1 MSNVDDA
8 PLYADVD
15 DASEAILQNWGVAPD
30 EPTPQDEDE
39 LTEEVS
45 EETEEPAE
53 EDEEDQEE
61 TLEDGEDPGEE
72 EEPDVIEL
80 DDDHIVELV
89 ADGETK
95 QASLKDLKRLYGQ
108 EASLTR
114 KSQEVAE
121 KRKAA
126 EAALANAD
134 HSYRQLLE
142 RAEARMKPYQEV
154 DMLVASRQMS
164 PDDFATFREQARAAE
179 EDLKFLQQDAKQFY
193 ENAQKQMA
201 EERQK
206 AAQDC
211 VKILQDK
218 LPDWGDDLYNSIRSY
233 AVAQGLAQ
241 EEVDQYVDPNVLL
254 LLNKARLYD
263 EGKTVAE
270 AKKKSAKVIRSKQNK
285 TVLQG
290 RKAPKRADGQEDR
303 IKRSNEAVRNLTS
316 SDPHDLAEAMMI
328 RWGEN

>member
-1 MSNVDDA
+1 MDSDTKTEFSDADD
-8 PLYADVD
+8 V
-15 DASEAILQNWGVAPD
+15 SEALLAGWADGTDLSENPEEEQP
-30 EPTPQDEDE
+30 
-39 LTEEVS
+39 EEVS
-45 EETEEPAE
+45 EETEEPTE
-53 EDEEDQEE
+53 VDEEDQE
-61 TLEDGEDPGEE
+61 TVEDSQEDPDEE
-72 EEPDVIEL
+72 EEPEEIEL
-80 DDDHIVELV
+80 DDDFIIELV
-89 ADGETK
+89 ADGEAK
-95 QASLKDLKRLYGQ
+95 QASLRDLKRLYGQ

-114 KSQEVAE
+114 KSQEVSD

-142 RAEARMKPYQEV
+142 RAQARMKPYQEV

-164 PDDFATFREQARAAE
+164 PDDFATFREQAKAAE
-179 EDLKFLQQDAKQFY
+179 DDLKFLQQEANQFY

-201 EERQK
+201 EQRQA
-206 AAQDC
+206 AAQEC
-211 VKILQDK
+211 VKVLQDK

-233 AVAQGLAQ
+233 AVSQGLNQ
-241 EEVDQYVDPNVLL
+241 QEVDQYVDPNVLL

-263 EGKTVAE
+263 EGKTVAQ

-290 RKAPKRADGQEDR
+290 RKTPKRVDNQQDR
-303 IKRSNEAVRNLTS
+303 IKRSNEAVRNLATN
-316 SDPHDLAEAMMI
+316 DPHDLAEAMMI